1 VPFANTNP
9 LKIPDDLNEE
19 QALFLS
25 DILPTGYFG
34 ADIAN
39 VQPGDD
45 VAVFGDG
52 PHPTGK
58 RYCINSVSLQLNKTE
73 RRKI

>member
-1 VPFANTNP
+1 V
-9 LKIPDDLNEE
+9 
-19 QALFLS
+19 LFLS

-45 VAVFGDG
+45 VAVFGGACRVFCDDELIF
-52 PHPTGK
+52 TW
-58 RYCINSVSLQLNKTE
+58 S
-73 RRKI
+73 

>member
-9 LKIPDDLNEE
+9 LKIPDDLSEE

-45 VAVFGDG
+45 VAVFVDG

>member
-1 VPFANTNP
+1 M
-9 LKIPDDLNEE
+9 
-19 QALFLS
+19 LFLS

-45 VAVFGDG
+45 IAVFGVRPVGYFATMISFLRGADRVFSVD
-52 PHPTGK
+52 HWPTRLKDK
-58 RYCINSVSLQLNKTE
+58 RFRSRGN
-73 RRKI
+73 

>member
-1 VPFANTNP
+1 V
-9 LKIPDDLNEE
+9 
-19 QALFLS
+19 LFLS

-45 VAVFGDG
+45 EAVFGAG
-52 PHPTGK
+52 P
-58 RYCINSVSLQLNKTE
+58 VD
-73 RRKI
+73 RRTDTYGSNG